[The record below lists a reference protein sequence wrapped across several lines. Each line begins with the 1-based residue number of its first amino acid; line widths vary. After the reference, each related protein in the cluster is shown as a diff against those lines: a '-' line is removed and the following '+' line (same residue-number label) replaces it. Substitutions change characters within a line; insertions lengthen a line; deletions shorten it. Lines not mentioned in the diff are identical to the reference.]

1 MTEILSYL
9 VKFTTV
15 LRSCYKMAT
24 FKDFRNSVKPN
35 WCPGCGDFS
44 VQAAIQRAVAN
55 VGVEPHELALISGI
69 GCSGR
74 ISGYINS
81 YGIHGIHGRSLPIA
95 QGVKMAN
102 KDLTVIAAGGD
113 GDGFAIGMGHTIHAI
128 RRNIDITYIVM
139 DNHIY
144 GLTKG
149 QTSPR
154 SEFGFKTK
162 STPKG
167 SIEHSIHAMEMALTA
182 GATFV
187 AQSFSSDLKELTAII
202 EAGVQHKGFSLINVF
217 SPCVTYNKV
226 NTYDWYKENL
236 KKLSDIEGYDPSNR
250 NMAMQTLMD
259 NHGLVTGIIYQ
270 NKEQKSY
277 QELVHG
283 FSETPLVHADLQL
296 SEDKFNEL
304 VKEFM

>member
-1 MTEILSYL
+1 
-9 VKFTTV
+9 
-15 LRSCYKMAT
+15 MAT
-24 FKDFRNSVKPN
+24 FKDFRNNVKPN

-44 VQAAIQRAVAN
+44 VQAAIQRAAAN
-55 VGVEPHELALISGI
+55 VGLEPESLAVISGI

-81 YGIHGIHGRSLPIA
+81 YGVHGIHGRSLPLA
-95 QGVKMAN
+95 QGLKMAN
-102 KDLTVIAAGGD
+102 RDLTVIAAGGD
-113 GDGFAIGMGHTIHAI
+113 GDGFAIGTGHTVHAI
-128 RRNIDITYIVM
+128 RRNLDITYIVM

-154 SEFGFKTK
+154 SDAGFKTK

-167 SIEHSIHAMEMALTA
+167 SIEPPLSAMEMALTA

-187 AQSFSSDLKELTAII
+187 AQSFSTDLKEMTQLI
-202 EAGVQHKGFSLINVF
+202 EAGIKHKGFSLINVF

-236 KKLSDIEGYDPSNR
+236 TKLSSIEGYDPSNR
-250 NMAMQTLMD
+250 VQAMRTLME
-259 NHGLVTGIIYQ
+259 HAGLVTGLIYQ
-270 NKEQKSY
+270 DTERKSY
-277 QELVHG
+277 QELLAG
-283 FSETPLVHADLQL
+283 YSEKPLTKADLKL
-296 SEDKFNEL
+296 DDEYFKKL
-304 VKEFM
+304 VSEFM